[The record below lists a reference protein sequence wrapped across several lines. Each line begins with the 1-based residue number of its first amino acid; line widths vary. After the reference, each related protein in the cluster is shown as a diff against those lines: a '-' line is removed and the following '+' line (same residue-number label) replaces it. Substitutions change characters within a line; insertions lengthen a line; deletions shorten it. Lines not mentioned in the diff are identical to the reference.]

1 MKKNGGR
8 MSAADNN
15 NADNGNTVKVH
26 YTGRLEDG
34 TVFDSSEGREPL
46 EVTLGSG
53 SVIPGFEKG
62 LLGMKVDEKKTITIP
77 AEEAYGLHRE
87 ELTMQVPKT
96 DFPDEITPEVGLQ
109 LDMERED
116 GQNIPVTIVNIE
128 NESVTLDANHP
139 LAGKALIFDLT
150 LVEVA

>member
-1 MKKNGGR
+1 